1 MVIYFFVRTHRL
13 IVTVQQVQH
22 PWIPTMY
29 FPLLPKKNLNYMY
42 MLTIWVLDLHSRNMA
57 HFWDRFPITV
67 QPMFSMVHLVKFFIS
82 VFKHANNT
90 ATCVGTGSFLMITV
104 LILSVFLTFV
114 QLHLRAMSE
123 VKTFKPFGLYKL
135 RKEVPQ
141 IRWMI
146 IAGDIVYN
154 GKRVTL
160 FVAVLSV
167 HVVVCLLS
175 YFSFRFWLP

>member
-1 MVIYFFVRTHRL
+1 MDSNNVFSPSTY
-13 IVTVQQVQH
+13 
-22 PWIPTMY
+22 
-29 FPLLPKKNLNYMY
+29 KLNH
-42 MLTIWVLDLHSRNMA
+42 MLTIWVLNLHSRNMA

-67 QPMFSMVHLVKFFIS
+67 QPMFSMVHLVKFLIS

-90 ATCVGTGSFLMITV
+90 AACVCTWSFLLITV

-114 QLHLRAMSE
+114 QLYLRAMSE

-154 GKRVTL
+154 GKWVTL

-167 HVVVCLLS
+167 HDHVIVCLLS
-175 YFSFRFWLP
+175 YFGFRFWFL

>member
-1 MVIYFFVRTHRL
+1 
-13 IVTVQQVQH
+13 
-22 PWIPTMY
+22 
-29 FPLLPKKNLNYMY
+29 MY

-57 HFWDRFPITV
+57 HFWDGFPITV

-167 HVVVCLLS
+167 HCCLSTFIFQLPVLAPIIYNTVTAYVS
-175 YFSFRFWLP
+175 GFLRSFNIN